1 MPKLLIVDDNR
12 VILSLLLKE
21 LTQDNLQV
29 VTLNTIELFWEYI
42 RNSRPDLVLLG
53 LHSES
58 FDSWQILNDIKKNF
72 PSLPVLIY
80 IIKSDHSIFSL
91 KQAVKEVLKNGS
103 ISSAFM
109 FHGYKK
115 PKYDRA
121 E

>member
-12 VILSLLLKE
+12 IILERLLKE
-21 LTQDNLQV
+21 LAQDNLHV
-29 VTLNTIELFWEYI
+29 VTLSTIEFFWEYI
-42 RNSRPDLVLLG
+42 RNSPPDLVLLG

-58 FDSWQILNDIKKNF
+58 FDSWQILNDVKKNF

-80 IIKSDHSIFSL
+80 IIKSDHSIYSL
-91 KQAVKEVLKNGS
+91 RQAIKEVLKNGS

-109 FHGYKK
+109 FHGYNK
-115 PKYDRA
+115 PRHDRA